1 MFPSTQAV
9 ELGGHP
15 IPTERDIC
23 ALVIEPDLTAG
34 QSPVMGGE
42 GLTPDTAVACSLL
55 GSDSLPGPLWIF
67 VLTQELIEGPFLC
80 FVPRDPLQSNQ
91 RG

>member
-1 MFPSTQAV
+1 MFPSKQAV

-23 ALVIEPDLTAG
+23 ALVIEPDLSAG

-42 GLTPDTAVACSLL
+42 GPNPDTAAVCSLL
-55 GSDSLPGPLWIF
+55 GSDSSPDPLWIF
-67 VLTQELIEGPFLC
+67 VLTQELIEGPLLC
-80 FVPRDPLQSNQ
+80 FLPGDPLQSN
-91 RG
+91 